1 MDRIDVFPSHE
12 QLHPSQ
18 NQPKEKASYL
28 AVWEERRN
36 RVIGILK
43 KHSCRHILDLGCGE
57 GRLFQ
62 AMKFMPEFKRLVGID
77 IDINEIS
84 KSYERVGPITY
95 HIFSNDPPEE
105 PLEVALYCGDLTY
118 PYPTLLR
125 EHSDAIT
132 MVEVI
137 EHLPAD
143 VLERLPDVLFGFY
156 RPEVI
161 IISTPNKEYNKCIK
175 GFDLNTLRHWDHKFE
190 WTREEFQLWCDI
202 QMQKFDGYEVTY
214 QTVGRLHSSAEEEF
228 FSVVKH
234 GRCTQI
240 AVFKR
245 RPGAK
250 GPYDGD
256 LEKFD
261 ESTLEVVKNFKFPSK
276 QQIENLKVSNA
287 CSKWDD
293 EEDPDHYEYSE
304 DNTDWDDK
312 ADPDWWQRVWNKKD
326 DDEKAGKGNG
336 QGWDDGDDEPF
347 LPSWHSQDSWING
360 YEEDSKILGNSP
372 ESKKPQRLEG
382 LKDWHLKSQWPEE
395 ESKEGCY
402 PLPSSP
408 PSSCRIWSDEE
419 KVTSEEETT
428 ESPALSCRTSRSLL
442 KQAGSC
448 SHGRLEKQ
456 VSKPVLAREN
466 QKWEFEVES
475 KALDKCHQNLRSH
488 EAVMHKMLG
497 ALKFQN
503 SCCS

>member
-43 KHSCRHILDLGCGE
+43 KHNCRHILDLGCGE

-105 PLEVALYCGDLTY
+105 PLEVALYCGDLTV

-125 EHSDAIT
+125 ERSDAIT

-137 EHLPAD
+137 EHLPAE

-161 IISTPNKEYNKCIK
+161 IISTPNKEYNQCIK
-175 GFDLNTLRHWDHKFE
+175 GFDLNTFRHWDHKFE
-190 WTREEFQLWCDI
+190 WTRKEFRTWCET
-202 QMQKFDGYEVTY
+202 QMKKFDGYEVSY
-214 QTVGRLHSSAEEEF
+214 QTVGRLHPSAEEEF
-228 FSVVKH
+228 FGVAKH

-240 AVFKR
+240 AVFQR
-245 RPGAK
+245 RSGAE
-250 GPYDGD
+250 GPYNGD
-256 LEKFD
+256 LSKFD
-261 ESTLEVVKNFKFPSK
+261 ESTLEVVKSFKFPSK
-276 QQIENLKVSNA
+276 QEIENLKVSHD

-293 EEDPDHYEYSE
+293 DEDPDHYEYSE

-312 ADPDWWQRVWNKKD
+312 VDPEWWQRVWNKED
-326 DDEKAGKGNG
+326 DDVKAGKGNG
-336 QGWDDGDDEPF
+336 QGWDDGDDEPL
-347 LPSWHSQDSWING
+347 LPCWHSEDSRIFEKW
-360 YEEDSKILGNSP
+360 EEDSKISP
-372 ESKKPQRLEG
+372 DSKSQQRLDG
-382 LKDWHLKSQWPEE
+382 LKDWHHWPEE
-395 ESKEGCY
+395 ESKEGSC
-402 PLPSSP
+402 PEPCSP

-419 KVTSEEETT
+419 KVSRDEEEIVFPEFSCITSRGLLKKT
-428 ESPALSCRTSRSLL
+428 ES
-442 KQAGSC
+442 C
-448 SHGRLEKQ
+448 SNERLDKQ
-456 VSKPVLAREN
+456 VSQLVKTREAQN
-466 QKWEFEVES
+466 WEFEEES
-475 KALDKCHQNLRSH
+475 KALDKCEHNLRSH
-488 EAVMHKMLG
+488 EAVMQKMLG

>member
-1 MDRIDVFPSHE
+1 MDRIDVFPSNE

-18 NQPKEKASYL
+18 NPLKEKASYL

-43 KHSCRHILDLGCGE
+43 KHNCRHILDLGCGE

-105 PLEVALYCGDLTY
+105 PLEVALYCGDLTV
-118 PYPTLLR
+118 PYPSLLR
-125 EHSDAIT
+125 ERSDAIT

-161 IISTPNKEYNKCIK
+161 VISTPNKEYNQCIK

-190 WTREEFQLWCDI
+190 WTRKEFQTWCEI
-202 QMQKFDGYEVTY
+202 QMKKFDGYNVTY
-214 QTVGRLHSSAEEEF
+214 QTVGRLHPSAEEEF
-228 FSVVKH
+228 FGIKKH

-245 RPGAK
+245 LSDAK

-256 LEKFD
+256 FGKFD
-261 ESTLEVVKNFKFPSK
+261 ESTLELVKNFKFPSK
-276 QQIENLKVSNA
+276 QEIENLKVNHA

-293 EEDPDHYEYSE
+293 DEDPDHYEYSE

-312 ADPDWWQRVWNKKD
+312 VDPDWWQRVWNKED
-326 DDEKAGKGNG
+326 DDKKEGKGNG
-336 QGWDDGDDEPF
+336 QGWDDGDDEPA
-347 LPSWHSQDSWING
+347 LPCWDSEDSCG
-360 YEEDSKILGNSP
+360 DEFDEDSKSPGNLHENTVPS
-372 ESKKPQRLEG
+372 RVEG
-382 LKDWHLKSQWPEE
+382 LKDWDHWPEE
-395 ESKEGCY
+395 ESKDGSY
-402 PLPSSP
+402 PEPCTP
-408 PSSCRIWSDEE
+408 NSCRIWSDEE
-419 KVTSEEETT
+419 KVSTEEHTT
-428 ESPALSCRTSRSLL
+428 VFPKLQCISPRSLL
-442 KQAGSC
+442 QAESC
-448 SHGRLEKQ
+448 SHGRLKKQ
-456 VSKPVLAREN
+456 VSQPVLVRETE
-466 QKWEFEVES
+466 KWEFES
-475 KALDKCHQNLRSH
+475 KALDQCEPTLRSH
-488 EAVMHKMLG
+488 QAVMQKMLG